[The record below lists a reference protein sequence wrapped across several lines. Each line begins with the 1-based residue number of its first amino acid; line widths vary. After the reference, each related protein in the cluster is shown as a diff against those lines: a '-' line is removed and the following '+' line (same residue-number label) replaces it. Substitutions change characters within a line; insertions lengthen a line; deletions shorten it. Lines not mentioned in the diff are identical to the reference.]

1 MPRFLQYDESRPSH
15 LIFVFMTTFAIV
27 LIAFGFCLETPAELA
42 AGLLKIVQTPGGLI
56 SDSMVVG
63 GIGSA
68 FVNSGLVLLVSL
80 FLLWRCKLKLSGIS
94 IACLFLMAGFAL
106 FGKDVLNIF
115 PIIAGS
121 YLYARFKGQP
131 FGRYIY
137 FSFFGTALSPM
148 VTEIANIGA
157 GDTAFE
163 TIVSVLLGMLIGFV
177 LPSVSAFTMRV
188 HQGYNLYN
196 VGFAAGLVGMII
208 TSLFR
213 SLGHAFEDKLL
224 WSTGNNALLGGF
236 LYALFGSMVL
246 LGFLY
251 DNCSFKGFMAI
262 HRHTGRT
269 VSDFVRMDG
278 LNVTLINMGVMG
290 AAATTYVLLVGGD
303 LNGPTIGGIFTICGF
318 GAFGKH
324 LKNCVPVVL
333 GVVVSSFVMVWHL
346 NEPSVMLASLFA
358 TGIAPVAGQFGFGW
372 GMVAGI
378 IHSSVVLNVGVLHGG
393 LNLYNNGFSVGLVCI
408 VLVPFL
414 EALRGEKDEE

>member
-1 MPRFLQYDESRPSH
+1 MPDFLRYDEQHPSR
-15 LIFVFMTTFAIV
+15 LIFALMTIFAAILIV
-27 LIAFGFCLETPAELA
+27 FGFCQDTPQNIISGLVTITRTPA
-42 AGLLKIVQTPGGLI
+42 GLI

-63 GIGSA
+63 GMGAA
-68 FVNSGLVLLVSL
+68 FVNSGLVLLISL
-80 FLLWRCKLKLSGIS
+80 FLLWRCKLYLSGIS

-121 YLYARFKGQP
+121 YLYAKYKKQP

-148 VTEIANIGA
+148 VTEMAQIGISS
-157 GDTAFE
+157 TLWQS
-163 TIVSVLLGMLIGFV
+163 IVSVALGMLIGFV

-196 VGFAAGLVGMII
+196 VGFAAGLVGMVI

-213 SLGHAFEDKLL
+213 SLGHSFVDKLL
-224 WSTGNNALLGGF
+224 WSTGNNLRLSVFLFSLFGLMVLGGF
-236 LYALFGSMVL
+236 LYNKRSFE
-246 LGFLY
+246 GFWPI
-251 DNCSFKGFMAI
+251 M
-262 HRHTGRT
+262 RHTGRS
-269 VSDFVRMDG
+269 VADFIRLDG
-278 LNVTLINMGVMG
+278 LPVTLMNMGVMG
-290 AAATTYVLLVGGD
+290 AAATAYVLLVGGD
-303 LNGPTIGGIFTICGF
+303 LNGPTIGGIMTICGF

-333 GVVVSSFVMVWHL
+333 GVVVSSFFMVWKL
-346 NEPSVMLASLFA
+346 DDPSVMLAALFA
-358 TGIAPVAGQFGFGW
+358 TGIAPIAGQFGFGW

-378 IHSSVVLNVGVLHGG
+378 IHSSVVLNVGTLHGG

-414 EALRGEKDEE
+414 ESLQRDKEEE